1 MIKKIISYSVHNKLL
16 VAIFMLAWTGWGLWS
31 LSGLPIDAV
40 PDITDNQ
47 VRVITTSPTLA
58 TQEVEQFVTYPV
70 ELAMAN
76 LPGVREIRSVS
87 KMGLSVVTIV
97 FEDSMGTYKPR
108 QLVSEQLKKAEHEIP
123 SEFGSPELAP
133 ITTGLGEIYQ
143 YSLVVD
149 EVYRDKYSLT
159 ELRTIQDWIVRRQL
173 TGIDGVVEI
182 NSTGGKVKQYEVAVN
197 PEVLRSMDLSISD
210 VFDALERNNS
220 NTGGSYVEKGPEALF
235 IRGEGLADSI
245 QDIRKIVVDTRKGV
259 PVLVGDIAE
268 VGFGHAVR
276 FGAMTRNGE
285 GESVGGQVLMLKG
298 ENSNEVINN
307 VKKRINEIRPSLP
320 KGVEIVP
327 FIDRTKLI
335 GNTTSTVTENLVI
348 GALIVVFFL
357 VLLLGN
363 IRSGLIVASVIPLSM
378 LFAIGLM
385 NVFGI
390 SANLM
395 SLGALDFG
403 IIVDG
408 AVIIVEF
415 TSYLITSSRAELGSI
430 RGDKLSRRID
440 ELAVESGSRMMSS
453 AFFGQLIILI
463 VFVPIITLSGVE
475 GKMFRPMAF
484 TFGFAIIG
492 AILLCLTYVPAASA
506 FFLKSDKSG
515 ELQIS
520 QRIMDTLTYRIY
532 NPVIVSALRYKGIVI
547 TSAVLMLAAS
557 LLIFARMGGEF
568 IPQLDEG
575 DLAIHPITKPGT
587 SLSRVIKNN
596 TELERILL
604 KEFPEVKQ
612 VVSRIGT
619 AEIPTDPMSLEMS
632 DLFIILK
639 DKDEWVTAE
648 SKDELVEEIRNKLS
662 VLPGV
667 DFTFSQPIEM
677 RFNELMTGVRE
688 DIAVKIYGDDLDTL
702 ARLGRQAS
710 NLISGIPGIS
720 DINLEQTI
728 GLPQLRVRYKRNR
741 MARYGVNVENV
752 NTLITSAYA
761 GAGAGVIYEGERRF
775 DLVTRLDGDYRN
787 DLDSIR
793 NLYVETYDG
802 EHVPL
807 SEIAEISYTEGPAQ
821 ISRDNTRR
829 RIVIGVNAGERDIQ
843 SIVEEIR
850 DELDSELHLPS
861 GYNISFGG
869 EFENLERAKSR
880 LAFAVPLSLS
890 LIFILLYFS
899 LKSVRYSL
907 LVFSA
912 IPLATIGGVLALW
925 IRGMPFSI
933 SSGVGFIVLF
943 GIAVLNGIILI
954 SFFNELKDAG
964 IKDTN
969 RRILMGTRQR
979 LRPVLLTAATDL
991 FGFLP
996 MAVSTAAGAEVQR
1009 PVATVV
1015 IGGLISSTILTLL
1028 ILPVLYSIMEGLES
1042 KRKFSLT
1049 APASV
1054 LIVLMLLSVPAVARN
1069 TKNSGIPLRVSQE
1082 SAVEMALEKIPE
1094 MRAAK
1099 LETERKKALKG
1110 TSFDLPPTRFSVS
1123 REEAGN
1129 GRSGIESIA
1138 IQQEMDFP
1146 LKYFKRSEA
1155 AEISSDIARTK
1166 QEITRIELEREVRLV
1181 WQEWRYNIELVRL
1194 YERQA
1199 DILDNLPRAAKLSY
1213 EEGEISNL
1221 ERLRLESVYREVQA
1235 KLNSARTDLSVAE
1248 RKLRNLLLTD
1258 QPFAPESD
1266 DYIVAEPVQNF
1277 KSQVKNHP
1285 LLEEKQKKVEL
1296 REAETEVDR
1305 SDYWPDLFAG
1315 YKLQRIDEEDGFY
1328 AVEVGMRIPLWFGAI
1343 RNRVKA
1349 GEIKERIAESR
1360 LETTRLRIN
1369 TGYYEAL
1376 ETWKKRKIQYDLQHE
1391 RLQELGKELRRTA
1404 ERRYKEGDIDYA
1416 TYTNNMQQA
1425 IEIEKNWL
1433 DSVMKL
1439 NKSVAELNY
1448 YLKNTAGGSN

>member
-1 MIKKIISYSVHNKLL
+1 MIKKIIGYSVRNKLIIAL
-16 VAIFMLAWTGWGLWS
+16 FIIAWTGWGLWS
-31 LSGLPIDAV
+31 LTQLSIDAV

-76 LPGVREIRSVS
+76 LPGVKEIRSVS

-97 FEDSMGTYKPR
+97 FRDDMGTYKPR
-108 QLVSEQLKKAEHEIP
+108 QLVSEQLKKAEKEIP

-143 YSLVVD
+143 YSLVVED
-149 EVYRDKYSLT
+149 EYRDKYNIT
-159 ELRTIQDWIVRRQL
+159 ELRTIQDWIIRRQL

-197 PEVLRSMDLSISD
+197 PEVLRSMDLTVSE
-210 VFDALERNNS
+210 VLDALKRNNG

-235 IRGEGLADSI
+235 IRGEGLAENTD
-245 QDIRKIVVDTRKGV
+245 DIRKIVVETRNGT
-259 PVLVGDIAE
+259 PVLIGDIAE

-298 ENSNEVINN
+298 QNSDEVIEN
-307 VKKRINEIRPSLP
+307 VKKRINEIQPSLP
-320 KGVEIVP
+320 EGVNIVP

-335 GNTTSTVTENLVI
+335 GNTTSTVTENLVL

-385 NVFGI
+385 NTFGI

-415 TSYLITSSRAELGSI
+415 TAYLITSSRAELSSI
-430 RGDKLSRRID
+430 RGSKLSRRID
-440 ELAVESGSRMMSS
+440 EIAEDAGSRMMSS

-463 VFVPIITLSGVE
+463 VFVPIITLTGVE

-506 FFLKSDKSG
+506 YFLKSGKSG
-515 ELQIS
+515 EIQIS
-520 QRIMDTLTYRIY
+520 RRIMDILTYRLY
-532 NPVIVSALRYKGIVI
+532 HPVIVSALRHKGFVI
-547 TSAVLMLAAS
+547 TSTLLMLVAS
-557 LLIFARMGGEF
+557 LVIFARMGGEF

-587 SLSRVIKNN
+587 SLSRVIQNN

-639 DKDEWVTAE
+639 DKDEWVSANSRE
-648 SKDELVEEIRNKLS
+648 ELIEKIRSKLS
-662 VLPGV
+662 EMPGV

-677 RFNELMTGVRE
+677 RFNELMTGIRE
-688 DIAVKIYGDDLDTL
+688 DIAVKIYGDDLETL
-702 ARLGRQAS
+702 AGLGRQAR
-710 NLISGIPGIS
+710 NIINDIQGIS
-720 DINLEQTI
+720 DINLEQTV

-741 MARYGVNVENV
+741 MARYGVDVENV
-752 NTLITSAYA
+752 NTLIRSAYA
-761 GAGAGVIYEGERRF
+761 GGKAGVIYEGERRF
-775 DLVTRLDGDYRN
+775 DLVIRLDGDYRN

-793 NLYVETYDG
+793 NLYAETFDG
-802 EHVPL
+802 EHIPL
-807 SEIAEISYTEGPAQ
+807 SEIADISYTEGPAQ

-829 RIVIGVNAGERDIQ
+829 RIVIGVNAGESDIQ
-843 SIVEEIR
+843 SIVERIR
-850 DELDSELHLPS
+850 HKLDSEMQLPA

-880 LAFAVPLSLS
+880 LAFAVPLSLA
-890 LIFILLYFS
+890 LIFIMLYFA
-899 LKSVRYSL
+899 LKSLRHSL
-907 LVFSA
+907 LVFTA
-912 IPLATIGGVLALW
+912 IPLATIGGVLSLW
-925 IRGMPFSI
+925 LREMPFSI
-933 SSGVGFIVLF
+933 SAGVGFIVLF
-943 GIAVLNGIILI
+943 GIAVLNGIILM
-954 SFFNELKDAG
+954 SFFNELRDAG
-964 IKDTN
+964 IKDIN

-1009 PVATVV
+1009 PLATVV
-1015 IGGLISSTILTLL
+1015 IGGLVSSTMLTLL
-1028 ILPVLYSIMEGLES
+1028 VLPVLYSMMEEPG
-1042 KRKFSLT
+1042 RKLNFTLTGAIPALVVLLLIT
-1049 APASV
+1049 APAAAQDV
-1054 LIVLMLLSVPAVARN
+1054 YNADP
-1069 TKNSGIPLRVSQE
+1069 PLRISE
-1082 SAVEMALEKIPE
+1082 EKAVEMALEKTPE
-1094 MRAAK
+1094 MHAAK
-1099 LETERKKALKG
+1099 LEAERAEALKG
-1110 TSFDLPPTRFSVS
+1110 TAFDLPPTRFSVS

-1129 GRSGIESIA
+1129 GRSGVESIG

-1146 LKYFKRSEA
+1146 LKYFKRSNA
-1155 AEISSDIARTK
+1155 AEINSDIART
-1166 QEITRIELEREVRLV
+1166 QQAITRIELERQVRLA
-1181 WQEWRYNIELVRL
+1181 WQNWRYNAEVVRL
-1194 YERQA
+1194 YKRQA
-1199 DILDNLPRAAKLSY
+1199 EILGDLPRAAKLSY
-1213 EEGEISNL
+1213 EEGEIDNL
-1221 ERLRLESVYREVQA
+1221 EKLRTESVYKEALA
-1235 KLNSARTDLSVAE
+1235 KLNSAKTDLSVDE

-1258 QPFAPESD
+1258 LPLAPESD
-1266 DYIVAEPVQNF
+1266 DYTPVEPPQDF
-1277 KSQVKNHP
+1277 KPQVSAHP
-1285 LLEEKQKKVEL
+1285 LLEEKHNMVEL
-1296 REAETEVDR
+1296 SEAETEVDR
-1305 SDYWPDLFAG
+1305 ADYWPGMYVG
-1315 YKLQRIDEEDGFY
+1315 YKHQRINDRDGFY
-1328 AVEVGMRIPLWFGAI
+1328 AMEIGLRIPLWFGAT
-1343 RNRVKA
+1343 RDRVIA
-1349 GEIKERIAESR
+1349 GEIKENIAQSELESVR
-1360 LETTRLRIN
+1360 LKIN
-1369 TGYYEAL
+1369 TGYHEAL
-1376 ETWKKRKIQYDLQHE
+1376 ETWKNRKIQYELQLE
-1391 RLQELGKELRRTA
+1391 RLQGLGKELQRTA
-1404 ERRYKEGDIDYA
+1404 ERRYQEGDIDYT

-1433 DSVMKL
+1433 DSLLKL
-1439 NKSVAELNY
+1439 NESVVELNY
-1448 YLKNTAGGSN
+1448 YLKNTSGRQK